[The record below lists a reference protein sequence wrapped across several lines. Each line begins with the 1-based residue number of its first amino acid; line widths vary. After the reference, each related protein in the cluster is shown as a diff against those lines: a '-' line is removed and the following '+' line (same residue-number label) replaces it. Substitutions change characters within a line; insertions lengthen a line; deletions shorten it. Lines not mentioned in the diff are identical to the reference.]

1 MLVDLPP
8 YLHAHLFFHRFQ
20 TIRTGV
26 ACSSSWWPSLRGL
39 AVHHCRSFACNGVRS
54 ACSPAPAVKAFHTPA
69 AKGPELKVWSMVSM
83 PALSKQQKQGDGSM
97 PKLVSF
103 SFVGSLPFNILH
115 TRNEDL
121 NGMKLC
127 HNKELNLFRGFLCL
141 ISSQAVEQLNLPS
154 LLSFQM
160 AWSCLCCC

>member
-1 MLVDLPP
+1 MSILWV
-8 YLHAHLFFHRFQ
+8 AFF
-20 TIRTGV
+20 
-26 ACSSSWWPSLRGL
+26 GL
-39 AVHHCRSFACNGVRS
+39 AVHHCWIRTCG
-54 ACSPAPAVKAFHTPA
+54 
-69 AKGPELKVWSMVSM
+69 EEWSGSM
-83 PALSKQQKQGDGSM
+83 PALPAKLLRTLAANIPVLKICSMQSIPDLLREQKQFDGSM